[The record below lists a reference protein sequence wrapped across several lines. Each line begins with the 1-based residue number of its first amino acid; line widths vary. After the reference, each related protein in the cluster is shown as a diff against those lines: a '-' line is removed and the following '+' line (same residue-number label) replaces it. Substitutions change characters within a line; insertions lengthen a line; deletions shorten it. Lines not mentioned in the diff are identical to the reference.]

1 MIDPSSWIYGLI
13 AKDYRVHV
21 ASLSSKYYN
30 QVQSALTS
38 DMDAMFVS
46 VDAGGLFH
54 NFEFIESLAHDT
66 HPLIIANSIIVIELY
81 RK

>member
-1 MIDPSSWIYGLI
+1 
-13 AKDYRVHV
+13 
-21 ASLSSKYYN
+21 
-30 QVQSALTS
+30 
-38 DMDAMFVS
+38 MDAMFVS

-81 RK
+81 RKQTALEFRSKSSCP